1 MKTTLL
7 LLLVLTSN
15 YTFSQEQ
22 ELKSII
28 KNDNVSLLQDFLK
41 NHTINECYEINN
53 SNYNIMALAIKYN
66 AISVFEAVLKD
77 DKIDLESTCSGK
89 TALMYAAKYGN
100 TSIVEQLINAGAKM
114 DVKSKKGRTA
124 MDYAI
129 KYEHNSIIEL
139 LKNFKR

>member
-89 TALMYAAKYGN
+89 RALMYAAKYGN